1 MARTMFDATISPR
14 IRRPDDYRLNDDG
27 PSERFRSVRAVPGEH
42 WDLDLHYQLRMGLNH
57 SR

>member
-1 MARTMFDATISPR
+1 MSTISPR